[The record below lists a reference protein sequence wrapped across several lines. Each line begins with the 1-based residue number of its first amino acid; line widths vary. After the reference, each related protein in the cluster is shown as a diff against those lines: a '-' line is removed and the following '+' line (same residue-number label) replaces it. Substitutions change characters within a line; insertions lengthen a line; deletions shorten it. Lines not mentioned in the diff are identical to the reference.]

1 MVKNTACSAGD
12 TEDVGSLTGDG
23 WVGKAPWRRAWR
35 PTPVFLSG
43 KSDGQRSLAGYN
55 PWGHKELDTTERL
68 STHTHTHTMRPDAII
83 LVF

>member
-55 PWGHKELDTTERL
+55 PWGHKELDTTEA
-68 STHTHTHTMRPDAII
+68 T
-83 LVF
+83 